1 MLNFNRFKYRSKA
14 PLDFLSR
21 RQDDAFPADSQKEV
35 RNNNS
40 RLLEASEVKNADDF
54 KTSPTHITD
63 LKNDSKECQQN
74 IDRKHEGKVPGKVEC
89 DKYVSLSLKGRR
101 ASDENTVKK
110 FKVYTD
116 QREHPDSIIP
126 SGSANPSGTLF
137 DEGQILKEK
146 VFTAEEKLR
155 TMLSNGPKNC
165 SSLAKDCLAGTQ
177 KDTKENDDEF
187 KRKRKEPYKDTTQK
201 RQNHSSFFDTVKVD
215 SYKVEK
221 KSPCSYESFVP
232 KPKRKRVFLLE
243 DSDEDIET
251 NHKPRSMKTSSLQ
264 KEKGKY
270 IAEECEENSRN
281 IEKLR
286 EIYSHLSISEAKEA
300 LDLAGGLTDAIL
312 NLAKSLDIK
321 GI

>member
-21 RQDDAFPADSQKEV
+21 RQKETFPADSQKEV
-35 RNNNS
+35 RNNS
-40 RLLEASEVKNADDF
+40 KLSEASEVNNDDNF
-54 KTSPTHITD
+54 KTRPRHITD
-63 LKNDSKECQQN
+63 LKYDGEECQHE
-74 IDRKHEGKVPGKVEC
+74 IVREHEGKVPGKGEC
-89 DKYVSLSLKGRR
+89 DRNVSSSLKETRE
-101 ASDENTVKK
+101 SDENTMKK
-110 FKVYTD
+110 FKVYTN
-116 QREHPDSIIP
+116 QRENSDSIIP
-126 SGSANPSGTLF
+126 SGSANHSGTLL
-137 DEGQILKEK
+137 DEGHILKGK

-155 TMLSNGPKNC
+155 RMLSNGPKNC
-165 SSLAKDCLAGTQ
+165 SSLAKDCLAGTK

-187 KRKRKEPYKDTTQK
+187 GRKRKEPYKDTSQK

-232 KPKRKRVFLLE
+232 KAKRKRVFLLE

-251 NHKPRSMKTSSLQ
+251 NNKPRSPKTSSL
-264 KEKGKY
+264 KNVKGKF
-270 IAEECEENSRN
+270 IAEECEEDSRN

-312 NLAKSLDIK
+312 NLAKTLDIK